1 MSFHF
6 QPVVYDSYK
15 RKELMDVI
23 EQHPDE
29 VLAYGYFTSDDP
41 NAATLIANSTFNY
54 HKVTPT
60 M

>member
-1 MSFHF
+1 
-6 QPVVYDSYK
+6 
-15 RKELMDVI
+15 MDII

-41 NAATLIANSTFNY
+41 STAILIANSTFLY
-54 HKVTPT
+54 QKVTPT